1 MTSRFFKILI
11 LIILPLISYSQTKTI
26 AEKLGYKKN
35 AKLLIVHADD
45 LAVSHSENEASFTAM
60 KKGMVTSASII
71 VPGPWL
77 LEVAR
82 YKKQNPE
89 ADLGIHLA
97 LTSEWVNFKWRP
109 TTNVPS
115 LVDSNGY
122 FYDNCDELSQSAKI
136 EEVEKELRNQI
147 ELAKRNGIQPTH
159 LDLHMGCMLYS
170 NIEYFKLYLKL
181 GRENKIPVLLSDGL
195 SEEYRNEL
203 TENDIVLDHVYS
215 AGAQHFDQV
224 GGLDKRYTE
233 VLKNLKPGIHALIIH
248 AAYDNDEMQNVT
260 FNKKYWASKWR
271 QDDFNF
277 FTSDKCKQI
286 LKEENIKLVTWR
298 EVGKLLKN

>member
-1 MTSRFFKILI
+1 MKPYIYAIFLFLHLSIL
-11 LIILPLISYSQTKTI
+11 SQSTL

-60 KKGMVTSASII
+60 EKGMVTSASII

-77 LEVAR
+77 LEVAE
-82 YKKQNPE
+82 YKKKHPE

-109 TTNVPS
+109 TTNAPS
-115 LVDSNGY
+115 LVDANGY
-122 FYDNCDELSQSAKI
+122 FYDNCDDLSKNAKI

-147 ELAKRNGIQPTH
+147 KLAKQNGIQPTH

-170 NIEYFKLYLKL
+170 NIEYFRLYLKL
-181 GRENKIPVLLSDGL
+181 GRENKIPVLLSSGL
-195 SEEYRNEL
+195 SEEYSNEL
-203 TENDIVLDHVYS
+203 TENDIVLDKVYS
-215 AGAQHFDQV
+215 AGASHFDQE
-224 GGLDKRYTE
+224 GGLAKRYTD
-233 VLKNLKPGIHALIIH
+233 VLKNLKAGTHALIIH

-260 FNKKYWASKWR
+260 INKKYWASKWR
-271 QDDFNF
+271 QDDFDF
-277 FTSDKCKQI
+277 FTSDACKQ
-286 LKEENIKLVTWR
+286 LLEKENIKLITWQ
-298 EVGKLLKN
+298 EIGKLLKDK